1 MATYYQHEKFINLCR
16 AAKEMRAVLG
26 DELYKTE
33 IKAVLQPFNRVGRS
47 IGLTHVRGKDIEAAT
62 AALRQ
67 KTADFIK
74 ANEHVDALVERA
86 MIESWCKK
94 NGYALVKMET
104 LNRWLCYDRI
114 GGTKVEVEIEE
125 ILASS
130 LDKPKSVG

>member
-16 AAKEMRAVLG
+16 AAKEYRSVVG
-26 DELYKTE
+26 DQTYFGTIKT
-33 IKAVLQPFNRVGRS
+33 ILAPFNRVGRS
-47 IGLTHVRGKDIEAAT
+47 IGLTHIRGKDIEAAT

-67 KTADFIK
+67 KTADFLK
-74 ANEHVDALVERA
+74 ANECVDALVERA

-94 NGYALVKMET
+94 NGYALVKTEM

-114 GGTKVEVEIEE
+114 GGTKMEVEIEE

-130 LDKPKSVG
+130 LDKPKSPE

>member
-16 AAKEMRAVLG
+16 AAKEYRSVVG
-26 DELYKTE
+26 DQTYFGT

-47 IGLTHVRGKDIEAAT
+47 IGLTHIRGKDIEAAT

-94 NGYALVKMET
+94 NGYALVKLDATVPANSEPSTHQRST
-104 LNRWLCYDRI
+104 LQC
-114 GGTKVEVEIEE
+114 K
-125 ILASS
+125 
-130 LDKPKSVG
+130 